1 MAVPQRS
8 SGSRFTLAILLLT
21 SVTLISLDARGYEP
35 LANLRKATTAIIQ
48 PFRNIAN
55 TVFDPIADAW
65 ESLSEG
71 DSLEKENALLR
82 E

>member
-35 LANLRKATTAIIQ
+35 LANLQNYDSYHPAIQKYRKHS
-48 PFRNIAN
+48 F
-55 TVFDPIADAW
+55 
-65 ESLSEG
+65 
-71 DSLEKENALLR
+71 
-82 E
+82 